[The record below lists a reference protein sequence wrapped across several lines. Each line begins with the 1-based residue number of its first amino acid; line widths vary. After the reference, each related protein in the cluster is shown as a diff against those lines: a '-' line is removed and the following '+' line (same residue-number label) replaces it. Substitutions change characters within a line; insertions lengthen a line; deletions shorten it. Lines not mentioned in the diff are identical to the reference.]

1 MLSDFYLG
9 WNSLYDRLKKLLKD
23 NPKMSLKEALIEAK
37 ELEKATILKSPMIVY
52 TKTDKKGN
60 LTIDNDK
67 TNEVHLDFVKG
78 IFENLPIKFEIID
91 DDSREA
97 HKIAKSYNLK
107 MLTTSQIEIAIYSF
121 IEQSQEKLEEPLEK
135 LSKEILYV
143 NINQILKACDL
154 YKSEF
159 RDFVKKHSEDAEKFS
174 VYKFAEKLTKSHK
187 ILSF

>member
-9 WNSLYDRLKKLLKD
+9 WNSLYDRLEKLSKD
-23 NPKMSLKEALIEAK
+23 NSKMSLKEALIEAK

-67 TNEVHLDFVKG
+67 TNEAHLNFVKD
-78 IFENLPIKFEIID
+78 IFENLPIEFEIVN

-97 HKIAKSYNLK
+97 HKIAKSYNLE

-121 IEQSQEKLEEPLEK
+121 IEQSQEKPEELP
-135 LSKEILYV
+135 KENITLLYV
-143 NINQILKACDL
+143 NINQILKAYDL
-154 YKSEF
+154 HKSEF
-159 RDFVKKHSEDAEKFS
+159 CDFVKKYSGALERFS
-174 VYKFAEKLTKSHK
+174 VYKFAEELTKSHK